1 MLGVRTD
8 FKSKK
13 NHKIKITKNDQINHL
28 KKMSYILLRND
39 IHCNISD
46 VFRQVLPL
54 NNKSTVSCF
63 SNGLIHL
70 YNYEILLNNI
80 EHQN

>member
-1 MLGVRTD
+1 
-8 FKSKK
+8 
-13 NHKIKITKNDQINHL
+13 
-28 KKMSYILLRND
+28 MSYILLRND

-80 EHQN
+80 KHQN